1 MSSILVELTAN
12 IVSSHAATV
21 EMSSDELLQE
31 IQKVYAALKNLDSDV
46 ATAEDAVAKEAAPA
60 ISPKKSIQKDQII
73 CLICGKGGFKTL
85 SRHLKQA
92 HGMKA
97 SEYRK
102 QFGIA
107 SGTPLAA
114 KNYSEA
120 RRQSAINNNL
130 GEKLAKGRAT
140 RMANLAAKKAAP
152 EKAPKAT
159 PAKTAKA
166 APAKTPKTAAAKAPK
181 AASTKA
187 PKTAAPRAK
196 KK

>member
-31 IQKVYAALKNLDSDV
+31 IQKVYAALKNLDADG
-46 ATAEDAVAKEAAPA
+46 AIEEEAVTKEAAPA

-120 RRQSAINNNL
+120 RRQSAITNNL

-140 RMANLAAKKAAP
+140 RMANLAAKKATP
-152 EKAPKAT
+152 EKAAKAT
-159 PAKTAKA
+159 PAKAAKA
-166 APAKTPKTAAAKAPK
+166 APAKAPKAPAAKAPK
-181 AASTKA
+181 SA
-187 PKTAAPRAK
+187 TAARAK